1 MKLLKTTLA
10 AVVTATAFAATSP
23 AMAFET
29 SAVTARFRAVHLDP
43 ADKSDAIGAL
53 AAPKD
58 TLDVEAKWIPDI
70 DFEYALSPNWGLELL
85 LTVPQKHS
93 VIARQ
98 SALGLNQSL
107 GSVTHLPPTLTAK
120 YYFLTDKVRPYVG
133 AGVNVTWFTKNDL
146 ALNLDIDRWSVGPA
160 LQAGVD
166 VSLND
171 QWSLSFD
178 AKRAWISTDVS
189 LGGTKLTTVHVDP
202 WIIGVGVGYRFG
214 K

>member
-1 MKLLKTTLA
+1 MKLMKTTLA
-10 AVVTATAFAATSP
+10 AVVTATAIAAASP
-23 AMAFET
+23 AMAFDT
-29 SAVTARFRAVHLDP
+29 SAVTARFRVVHLDP

-58 TLDVEAKWIPDI
+58 TLDVESKWIPDI

-85 LTVPQKHS
+85 LTVPQKHT
-93 VIARQ
+93 VIAKQ
-98 SALGLNQSL
+98 SALGANQSL

-133 AGVNVTWFTKNDL
+133 AGVNVTWFTQNDL
-146 ALNLDIDRWSVGPA
+146 ALNLAIDRWSVGPA
-160 LQAGVD
+160 IQAGVD

-171 QWSLSFD
+171 QWSLSLD

-189 LGGTKLTTVHVDP
+189 LAGTKLTTVGVDP
-202 WIIGVGVGYRFG
+202 WIIGLGVGYRFG